1 MTKPNAKKRHDTN
14 MTNTDEQESQP
25 AYRSGF
31 IAVVGRPNVG
41 KSTLINALI
50 GKQVAIASS
59 RPETTRKAI
68 RGILTTDHAQLVLVD
83 TPGIHR
89 PRTLLGQRLNDIVEE
104 SLSDI
109 DAIAFLL
116 PADQE
121 IGPGDKRILSRL
133 RTDFAT
139 KGEDGTFAWKVP
151 LIAIV
156 TKIDQLGR
164 QQLIDKLIEIN
175 EFADFSDIVPVSAL
189 EHDNLDEVR
198 QVLIDNTPEGPQ
210 MYPDDQVSEERP
222 EDTIAE
228 LIRGAF
234 LERA

>member
-1 MTKPNAKKRHDTN
+1 M
-14 MTNTDEQESQP
+14 
-25 AYRSGF
+25 
-31 IAVVGRPNVG
+31 
-41 KSTLINALI
+41 
-50 GKQVAIASS
+50 
-59 RPETTRKAI
+59 
-68 RGILTTDHAQLVLVD
+68 LVD

-104 SLSDI
+104 SLSGYRRHRVP
-109 DAIAFLL
+109 AA
-116 PADQE
+116 ADQE

-175 EFADFSDIVPVSAL
+175 EFADFSDIVPVSAW
-189 EHDNLDEVR
+189 
-198 QVLIDNTPEGPQ
+198 NT
-210 MYPDDQVSEERP
+210 
-222 EDTIAE
+222 TISTRFA
-228 LIRGAF
+228 RC
-234 LERA
+234 

>member
-89 PRTLLGQRLNDIVEE
+89 PRTLLGQRLND
-104 SLSDI
+104 
-109 DAIAFLL
+109 
-116 PADQE
+116 
-121 IGPGDKRILSRL
+121 
-133 RTDFAT
+133 
-139 KGEDGTFAWKVP
+139 
-151 LIAIV
+151 
-156 TKIDQLGR
+156 
-164 QQLIDKLIEIN
+164 QQ
-175 EFADFSDIVPVSAL
+175 
-189 EHDNLDEVR
+189 
-198 QVLIDNTPEGPQ
+198 
-210 MYPDDQVSEERP
+210 
-222 EDTIAE
+222 
-228 LIRGAF
+228 
-234 LERA
+234 